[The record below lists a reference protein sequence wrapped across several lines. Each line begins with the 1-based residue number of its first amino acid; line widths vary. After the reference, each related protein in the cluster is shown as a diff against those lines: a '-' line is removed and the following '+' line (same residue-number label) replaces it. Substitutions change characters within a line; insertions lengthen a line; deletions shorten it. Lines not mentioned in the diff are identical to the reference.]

1 MKGFAAALS
10 DDDIQDLAAYFAD
23 QPLELSTPTNC

>member
-10 DDDIQDLAAYFAD
+10 DTDIQDLAAYFAS
-23 QPLELSTPTNC
+23 QPSELSTPTDW